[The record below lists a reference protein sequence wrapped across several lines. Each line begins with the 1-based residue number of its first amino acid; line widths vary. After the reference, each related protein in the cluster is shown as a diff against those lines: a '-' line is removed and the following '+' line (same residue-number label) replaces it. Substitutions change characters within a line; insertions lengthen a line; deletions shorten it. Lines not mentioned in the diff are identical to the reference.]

1 MAGIAT
7 VISATTATTHT
18 LMNMKKIASVTTA
31 MNSAMLPVS
40 TETSV
45 NVAKKSTSKTKG
57 RTLMAMINSK
67 TVKRILDQFVKEHG
81 RGPTLKEL
89 LNLMQGRKP

>member
-7 VISATTATTHT
+7 VTSATTATTHT
-18 LMNMKKIASVTTA
+18 LTNMKKIVAATTVTNLA
-31 MNSAMLPVS
+31 MSPVS
-40 TETSV
+40 TEKSV
-45 NVAKKSTSKTKG
+45 MPVEKSTNRTKR

-67 TVKRILDQFVKEHG
+67 KVKHILDQFVKEHG

-89 LNLMQGRKP
+89 LSLMQGRKP